1 MYNLTIIIPHFNS
14 PELLEKL
21 LETIPEKDDIQTIV
35 IDDNSTKYV
44 DEYDDVVRKY
54 SERVEFYKNT
64 TGVQSAGACRNIG
77 LDHAEGK
84 WLMFADS
91 DDYFMPDM
99 YESVCKYFDS
109 DEEMVI
115 FCPTSVFLDTGELAD
130 RHVVH
135 ANRVKN
141 YLQNPTYENLIQ
153 VKRMK
158 APWSKM
164 ILKSIVDENK
174 IRFSDVMHSNDMYF
188 TFVAGFY
195 CKKTAISGDI
205 IYCITRSSGSL
216 TTKANEKAYD
226 LFVQETIKCYKFGK
240 EHYSKKD
247 LELFNINGAL
257 LLFQGYKRKL
267 GMKKIIQTYGRLRKN
282 DIPLLSREMRNPLYT
297 IKALTQNNKMIDKE
311 KSYYVK

>member
-1 MYNLTIIIPHFNS
+1 
-14 PELLEKL
+14 
-21 LETIPEKDDIQTIV
+21 
-35 IDDNSTKYV
+35 
-44 DEYDDVVRKY
+44 
-54 SERVEFYKNT
+54 
-64 TGVQSAGACRNIG
+64 
-77 LDHAEGK
+77 
-84 WLMFADS
+84 
-91 DDYFMPDM
+91 
-99 YESVCKYFDS
+99 
-109 DEEMVI
+109 
-115 FCPTSVFLDTGELAD
+115 
-130 RHVVH
+130 
-135 ANRVKN
+135 
-141 YLQNPTYENLIQ
+141 
-153 VKRMK
+153 
-158 APWSKM
+158 M